1 MPGHSH
7 SVLIVEDDRDFRDA
21 LQTLLTVHGLDV
33 FCALDGQEALDM
45 LHRGLGPC
53 VILLDM
59 MMPRMSGAAFRHAQ
73 LEDPDLR
80 EIPVVVL
87 SASAEGRIESRA
99 LGISEFMR
107 KPVDLDHLVK
117 TVEQHCGGHAEER
130 ATHAAGH

>member
-1 MPGHSH
+1 MRNDSH

-45 LHRGLGPC
+45 LHRGLSPC

-59 MMPRMSGAAFRHAQ
+59 MMPRMSGSEFRHAQ
-73 LEDPDLR
+73 QEDPDLR
-80 EIPVVVL
+80 AIPVVVL
-87 SASAEGRIESRA
+87 SASADGRTVARA
-99 LGISEFMR
+99 MGISEFMK

-117 TVEQHCGGHAEER
+117 TVEQHCARQTQEH
-130 ATHAAGH
+130 ATHAASQ

>member
-1 MPGHSH
+1 MQTENH

-21 LQTLLTVHGLDV
+21 LQTLLTLHGLDV

-59 MMPRMSGAAFRHAQ
+59 MMPRMSGTQFRHAQ
-73 LEDPDLR
+73 QDDPDLR

-87 SASAEGRIESRA
+87 SASATAATEA
-99 LGISEFMR
+99 KAMGISEFMR
-107 KPVDLDHLVK
+107 KPVDLDHLLQ
-117 TVEQHCGGHAEER
+117 TVDRHCGHVEA
-130 ATHAAGH
+130 HAAPR